1 MTQSLDPVPNTQ
13 ALTKIPEIEELTL
26 SISAKNLSPSMLNLD
41 FLKMTGIIPG
51 DWELMAQPILS
62 DRISQLSFKNGISIL
77 AQPGSVS
84 FRDIVDVKGKK
95 QSVAP
100 EVASKYVEK
109 LPHAE
114 YQALNISPRIVL
126 PVLKPKDGA
135 RKYITETL
143 LAPGPW
149 LNFGKT
155 PVQAGINLFYELDGC
170 QLSMTINE
178 ANLQQRDQNKGA
190 ISAVMFS
197 GSFSYNVANENEQT
211 RLNQLAQKLQNW
223 KKDVDTFREI
233 VHEKFATQLP
243 GQEESLFPI
252 S

>member
-1 MTQSLDPVPNTQ
+1 MTQLPDTPPLS
-13 ALTKIPEIEELTL
+13 KILEMEEITL
-26 SISAKNLSPSMLNLD
+26 SISAKNLNPSMLNLD

-51 DWELMAQPILS
+51 DWELMAQPLVS
-62 DRISQLSFKNGISIL
+62 DRISQISFKNGISIL
-77 AQPGSVS
+77 AQPGSIS
-84 FRDIVDVKGKK
+84 FREIVDIRGKK

-100 EVASKYVEK
+100 EVASRYVEK

-114 YQALNISPRIVL
+114 YQVLNISPRIVL
-126 PVLKPKDGA
+126 PVPKPKDGA

-178 ANLQQRDQNKGA
+178 ANLQQRNQSQGG

-211 RLNQLAQKLQNW
+211 RLNQLAERLQNW

-233 VHEKFATQLP
+233 VHEKFATQIP

-252 S
+252 SK